1 MRKDA
6 ACLGSPDSG
15 DPNEV
20 RERRRRAAAMSDR
33 NIILEADGAV
43 ATLTLN
49 RPEQLNPLD
58 WSTVKAL
65 RDCYARLDEDPGVRV
80 VIVTGA
86 GRAFSAGGDLEGYL
100 KLYRRPDEFRMFLDD
115 LFALF
120 DRMEAS
126 PKVNIAAVNGF
137 CVAGGLELMLACDL
151 VVASE
156 ASRIGDG
163 HLNFGQLPGAG
174 GSQRLPRA
182 IGALRAKQLMLT
194 GEMIDAREAER
205 IGLVNMVVPAAELM
219 AAANR
224 LAAGLLSK
232 SPLGLK
238 GAKRLVNEGLKMGF
252 QESLKFEIETV
263 HRYAT
268 TSHDATEGLNAFREK
283 RKPVFRGD

>member
-1 MRKDA
+1 
-6 ACLGSPDSG
+6 
-15 DPNEV
+15 
-20 RERRRRAAAMSDR
+20 MSDR
-33 NIILEADGAV
+33 NVVLESSGAV

-100 KLYRRPDEFRMFLDD
+100 TLYRRPDEFQTFLDD

-120 DRMEAS
+120 DRMETS
-126 PKVNIAAVNGF
+126 PKINIAAVNGF

-156 ASRIGDG
+156 AARIGDG

-174 GSQRLPRA
+174 SSQRLPRA
-182 IGALRAKQLMLT
+182 IGALRAKQLIFT

-205 IGLVNMVVPAAELM
+205 IGLANTVVPAAELM
-219 AAANR
+219 TAANR

-252 QESLKFEIETV
+252 QESLKFEMETV

-283 RKPVFRGD
+283 RRPVFRGD